1 MKRLKFKVWDREKE
15 IFLKDVFIGSDGQLY
30 QFSKDTMFG
39 AAITFLDS
47 ENKKILQ
54 FTGLRDKN
62 GYEIYEGDIVN
73 LKGDLYTVS
82 WHGCFSSFDMTNIDK
97 AKHYKDLYYLN
108 KDFEKSVIVG
118 NIYQNREMLKNDSNI
133 R

>member
-1 MKRLKFKVWDREKE
+1 MKHLKFKVWDREKE
-15 IFLKDVFIGSDGQLY
+15 TFLKDVFIGSDGQLY
-30 QFSKDTMFG
+30 QFSKNTMFG

-54 FTGLRDKN
+54 YTGLRDKN
-62 GYEIYEGDIVN
+62 RHEIYDGDIVN

-82 WHGCFSSFDMTNIDK
+82 WNGCFSSFDMTNIDK

-108 KDFEKSVIVG
+108 KDFKKSVIVG
-118 NIYQNREMLKNDSNI
+118 NIYQNREMLNNDSNI

>member
-1 MKRLKFKVWDREKE
+1 MKHLKFKVWDTEKE
-15 IFLKDVFIGSDGQLY
+15 TFLKDVFIGSDGQLY

-54 FTGLRDKN
+54 YTGLRDKN
-62 GYEIYEGDIVN
+62 RHEIYDGDIVN
-73 LKGDLYTVS
+73 LKGDLCRVI
-82 WHGCFSSFDMTNIDK
+82 WNGCFSSFQMTNIDK
-97 AKHYKDLYYLN
+97 MKHYKDLYYLN

-118 NIYQNREMLKNDSNI
+118 NIYQNKEMLKNDSNI

>member
-1 MKRLKFKVWDREKE
+1 MKHLKFKVWDTKKE

-30 QFSKDTMFG
+30 QFSKDTIYG
-39 AAITFLDS
+39 AAITFLGS

-54 FTGLRDKN
+54 YTGLRDKKGN
-62 GYEIYEGDIVN
+62 EIYDGDIVN
-73 LKGDLYTVS
+73 LKGDLCTVS
-82 WHGCFSSFDMTNIDK
+82 WNGCFSSFQMKNIDK
-97 AKHYKDLYYLN
+97 MKQYKDLYYLN
-108 KDFEKSVIVG
+108 RDFEKSVIVG